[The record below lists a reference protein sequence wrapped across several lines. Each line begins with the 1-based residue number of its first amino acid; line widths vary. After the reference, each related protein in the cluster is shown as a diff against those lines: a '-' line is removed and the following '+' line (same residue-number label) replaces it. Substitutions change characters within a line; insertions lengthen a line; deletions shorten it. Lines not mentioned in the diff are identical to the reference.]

1 MKAYGILLC
10 AGFGTRLKPLTDT
23 IPKPAVPFLGR
34 PMVWYAM
41 HALKQTGITT
51 FAANVHHL
59 PERMADCLQQCAQN
73 LELAKVHI
81 FRENGEILGTGGG
94 ARSCLSLIPDADR
107 YIIYHGD
114 VLCHAD
120 LGAALNSHASS
131 GCDVTLVV
139 APRPQNSK
147 LGMIG
152 VDSNHHIVQIRDWY
166 RADYDTS
173 QLPMKACFTGIH
185 IIERRLLETLELGKN
200 ICLVTEIYRRM
211 LEQNQP
217 INACLTNTFFAD
229 IGTPETYFEAQR
241 TIWNHPELL
250 SGADPRLFPS
260 KLVEDWSEFCHTALR
275 SLV

>member
-1 MKAYGILLC
+1 MKTYGILLC

-41 HALKQTGITT
+41 HALQQTGIAT

-59 PERMADCLQQCAQN
+59 PDIMAGCLQKCAQN
-73 LELAKVHI
+73 LGLSEVHI
-81 FRENGEILGTGGG
+81 FREKDEILGTGGG

-107 YIIYHGD
+107 YIVYHGD
-114 VLCHAD
+114 VLCNAD
-120 LGAALNSHASS
+120 LHAALQSHLSS

-139 APRPQNSK
+139 APRSQNSK

-152 VDSNHHIVQIRDWY
+152 VDANHHIVQIRDWY
-166 RADYDTS
+166 RTDYDTS
-173 QLPMKACFTGIH
+173 QTPMSACFTGIH
-185 IIERRLLETLELGKN
+185 IIERHLLETLEPGKN
-200 ICLVTEIYRRM
+200 ICLVTEIYRCM

-217 INACLTNTFFAD
+217 INAYLTDTFFAD

-241 TIWNHPELL
+241 MIWNHPEQLF
-250 SGADPRLFPS
+250 GADSRLFPS
-260 KLVEDWSEFCHTALR
+260 KLVEDWSEFCHITSW